1 MSNSTHSTQ
10 ALRVARLL
18 DNTEYRV
25 RDVSNFVAL
34 CTLQTGR
41 FSKLRVRVHNLEL
54 VLKLFARKAVE
65 EAELSDKIYK
75 VVVRTFYNAKYFKV
89 ELTRIAKRSDDE
101 IWTWSYDEPEPAPG
115 EEVIVSAEFTF
126 HSLQMLKEFL
136 YAVFQRSSRG
146 ALFAREIEQFF

>member
-10 ALRVARLL
+10 ALRVARVL

-101 IWTWSYDEPEPAPG
+101 VWQWAYGEPEPVG
-115 EEVIVSAEFTF
+115 EFIVNAEFTF

-146 ALFAREIEQFF
+146 ALFAHEIEQFF